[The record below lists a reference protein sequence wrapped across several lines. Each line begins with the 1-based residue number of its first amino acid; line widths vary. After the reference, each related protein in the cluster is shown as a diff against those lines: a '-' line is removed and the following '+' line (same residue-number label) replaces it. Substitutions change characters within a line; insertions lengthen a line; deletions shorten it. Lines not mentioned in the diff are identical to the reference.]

1 MGEIQVQA
9 LRGVSLEVYE
19 GEFVAVMGPS
29 GSGKSTVMNIL
40 GCLDRPTRGHY
51 YLDGVDVS
59 QMSKNEL
66 ARIRNRKLGFVFQQ
80 FNLLSRT
87 SALENVELPT
97 VYAGI
102 RPEERAKRALES
114 LTRVGLA
121 DRAGHHPSQLSGGQ
135 QQRVAI
141 ARGLVNRPSILLA
154 DEPTGNLD
162 SRTSV
167 EIMDILQT
175 LNNEQ
180 GLTIVLV
187 THEPDIAQYS
197 KRTLEFRDGK
207 LRRDNIVRD
216 RSDCPRSSSD
226 ASHSGRASCRRRG
239 RQCSSGKTGGGQS
252 GLRLI
257 ERFAR
262 VIGRSPM
269 DFMNTFRLAL
279 RALARNKMRSALTML
294 GIIIGV
300 GAVIAVVSIG
310 QGANYLVQ
318 QGIAAMGTN
327 AVFIAAGSNRAGGV
341 RQGYGGVKTLT
352 IDDMN
357 AILREI
363 PLIKEAA
370 PSLSNS
376 QQIVY
381 GNQNWN
387 TRVTG
392 TTPNYFDIRTWPV
405 QSGSVFS
412 DEEVDLAANVCVLG
426 TTVEK
431 ILFLD
436 EDPIGKTIRIGNLP
450 FRVDGVLSSKGQST
464 VGQDQDDIIFAPYT
478 TVQRKIQGITW
489 LQTINASAVS
499 QPASIAAVAPI
510 TSLLR
515 ERHRLR
521 PGTDDDFLIRT
532 QADIEDLADQ
542 TQSVMTH
549 AAGRHRLGFLAGRRD
564 RNHEHHAGF
573 GHGTDAGDRRAH
585 GRRRDGRRCAAS
597 VSGGGGDAQHDGRIY
612 RNYIWACG
620 VGADQQFAVVAHADF
635 RQGHHCRGDLFGRG
649 GNLLRLLSRAQSRA
663 TRSDRSACGMSRTAL
678 QAVLGRQ
685 DLSCRQWKR
694 QRTG

>member
-1 MGEIQVQA
+1 
-9 LRGVSLEVYE
+9 
-19 GEFVAVMGPS
+19 
-29 GSGKSTVMNIL
+29 
-40 GCLDRPTRGHY
+40 
-51 YLDGVDVS
+51 
-59 QMSKNEL
+59 
-66 ARIRNRKLGFVFQQ
+66 
-80 FNLLSRT
+80 
-87 SALENVELPT
+87 
-97 VYAGI
+97 
-102 RPEERAKRALES
+102 
-114 LTRVGLA
+114 
-121 DRAGHHPSQLSGGQ
+121 
-135 QQRVAI
+135 
-141 ARGLVNRPSILLA
+141 
-154 DEPTGNLD
+154 
-162 SRTSV
+162 
-167 EIMDILQT
+167 
-175 LNNEQ
+175 
-180 GLTIVLV
+180 
-187 THEPDIAQYS
+187 
-197 KRTLEFRDGK
+197 
-207 LRRDNIVRD
+207 
-216 RSDCPRSSSD
+216 
-226 ASHSGRASCRRRG
+226 
-239 RQCSSGKTGGGQS
+239 
-252 GLRLI
+252 
-257 ERFAR
+257 
-262 VIGRSPM
+262 M

-294 GIIIGV
+294 GIIIAV

-352 IDDMN
+352 VDDMN

-363 PLIKEAA
+363 PLIKQAA

-405 QSGSVFS
+405 QAGSVFS

-431 ILFLD
+431 ILFVD

-510 TSLLR
+510 SSLLR

-542 TQSVMTH
+542 TQSVMTLL
-549 AAGRHRLGFLAGRRD
+549 LGGI
-564 RNHEHHAGF
+564 
-573 GHGTDAGDRRAH
+573 
-585 GRRRDGRRCAAS
+585 AS
-597 VSGGGGDAQHDGRIY
+597 VSLLVGGIGIMNIMLVSVTERTREIGVRMA
-612 RNYIWACG
+612 
-620 VGADQQFAVVAHADF
+620 VGATEDDVRRQFLVEAVTLSMMGGFIGIV
-635 RQGHHCRGDLFGRG
+635 FGLVG
-649 GNLLRLLSRAQSRA
+649 SALISNLLSWPTLISGKAIIAAVIFSAAVGIFFGYYPAHKAAQL
-663 TRSDRSACGMSRTAL
+663 DPIEAL
-678 QAVLGRQ
+678 RYE
-685 DLSCRQWKR
+685 
-694 QRTG
+694 